1 MLEKS
6 ILLKFMYK
14 SNQNKYIIV
23 EKHLCTYITLHVE
36 YTLKCIM
43 TILSTCSNK
52 IEMYYDNS

>member
-1 MLEKS
+1 
-6 ILLKFMYK
+6 MYK

-23 EKHLCTYITLHVE
+23 EKHLCTYIILHVE